1 MKKKLEINQVLEILS
16 KEKLIDIILDMAE
29 DNDVLRDSIIF
40 KYSKG
45 DTEEELKKCKK
56 LIASIIKE
64 YVDKNGFIRY
74 ENAYGFMQSMEGVLE
89 RAREEDD
96 VMLAFDISLLLLNE
110 TVEAFKYSDD
120 SSGDIG
126 YLAGNII
133 EFISQD
139 VVLREDLDLSLRKQI
154 FNKLIELIDNNVF
167 ADFEDYKNDILQ
179 ICTEFADIKE
189 LRDKLVSKINSLI
202 SKNPDDMY
210 DNESMLQILFEIVEE
225 YGTEE
230 EKEKFIKDNIE
241 FTSFREMLID
251 KYMEEKNYSKIIQLT
266 LEGEKKD
273 RSYAGLVDKWKKI
286 RYTAYKELQNKEE
299 QAKLAKEILFHG
311 NFEYY
316 KELKE
321 LHKEN
326 VDEFYNKLKEE
337 IKSNGRMYTGGIY
350 VEIILEEN
358 DLDELMEFVRNN
370 PRDIELYA
378 DKLISKFS
386 DEVVDIYYSYIKE
399 KANYSFNRSAYR
411 YVCEMLKRYKKIAGE
426 KKQIQLKNEL
436 SALYKK
442 RKAFLD
448 ELSKMR

>member
-1 MKKKLEINQVLEILS
+1 MKKKLEIKQVLEALS
-16 KEKLIDIILDMAE
+16 DEKLIDIILDMTE

-45 DTEEELKKCKK
+45 DNEEELKKCKK
-56 LIASIIKE
+56 LIASIIRE

-74 ENAYGFMQSMEGVLE
+74 ENAYGFMQAMEGILE
-89 RAREEDD
+89 RAREEED

-110 TVEAFKYSDD
+110 TAEAFKYSDD

-126 YLAGNII
+126 YLAGDII
-133 EFISQD
+133 EFISEH
-139 VVLREDLDLSLRKQI
+139 VVLMDDLDLNLRKQI
-154 FNKLIELIDNNVF
+154 FNKLIELIDNNIF

-189 LRDKLVSKINSLI
+189 LRDRLVSKINYLI
-202 SKNPDDMY
+202 SKAPDDKY

-230 EKEKFIKDNIE
+230 EAEKFIKDNIE

-266 LEGEKKD
+266 LEGEKQD
-273 RSYAGLVDKWKKI
+273 ISYAGLVYKWKKI
-286 RYTAYKELQNKEE
+286 RYMAYKELQNKEE
-299 QAKLAKEILFHG
+299 QEKLAKELLFHG

-321 LHKEN
+321 LHKAN
-326 VDEFYNKLKEE
+326 VDEFYNNLKEE
-337 IKSNGRMYTGGIY
+337 LKSNGKMYVGGIY

-378 DKLISKFS
+378 DRLVGKFS
-386 DEVVDIYYSYIKE
+386 DEVVDIYYKYIKE
-399 KANYSFNRSAYR
+399 KSSHSSSRSEYR
-411 YVCEMLKRYKKIAGE
+411 YVCEILKRYKKIAGME
-426 KKQIQLKNEL
+426 KQIQLKNEL
-436 SALYKK
+436 STLYKK
-442 RKAFLD
+442 RPAFVD
-448 ELSKMR
+448 ELSKLR